1 MWKKIIAG
9 LLLVAGG
16 ILIFSNQI
24 NERYIDHQV
33 RQTVEEA
40 LDVTPTQI
48 RANTEMTLP
57 GRLESD
63 RFDFSQVE
71 SINVNESWQSLLE
84 KIVQSESDLPDPVT
98 TAAGSGTGQT
108 DTATAGPDT
117 GQMESTTASST
128 GSGASSPTQ
137 TQTQTQTASGPVE
150 APATQPGQ
158 QPSAAPTE
166 PAAMTDEEARTEI
179 KKYSEKYIIGIMK
192 IPAIDLE
199 IGILKG
205 VLNRTLYLGAGTMR
219 PDQIMG
225 EGNYPLAGHRTT
237 RPGLL
242 FSGVPRLQ
250 NGQLIYI
257 TDKETIYTY
266 RVYDKYNVH
275 SSEAYVIYD
284 QIAQERGRPVTTLV
298 TCFSLKDPE
307 IRVIVHGELIDSQ
320 PFTEEAF
327 GAIR

>member
-1 MWKKIIAG
+1 MWKKIAAG

-33 RQTVEEA
+33 QQTVEEA
-40 LDVTPTQI
+40 LAVTPTQI

-84 KIVQSESDLPDPVT
+84 KIIQSESDLPDPVT
-98 TAAGSGTGQT
+98 DAAGSDTGQT
-108 DTATAGPDT
+108 DTTIAESDT
-117 GQMESTTASST
+117 GQIDSST
-128 GSGASSPTQ
+128 GNGASSPGQ
-137 TQTQTQTASGPVE
+137 TQTPSGPE
-150 APATQPGQ
+150 DPPATQAGQ

-242 FSGVPRLQ
+242 FSGVPRLKS
-250 NGQLIYI
+250 GQLIYI

-266 RVYDKYNVH
+266 RVYDKFNVH

-327 GAIR
+327 RAIR